1 MSQEENKAPQIVGY
15 EWADDAKVVL
25 TGKQFRTVL
34 NFLNQYPQIFAKVM
48 EQFFNETQKM
58 FVEVAENLDEVVQDM
73 YTSGQ
78 AIGISEEEFQKRLEE
93 KMSELNPTS
102 TEEPSTPAE

>member
-1 MSQEENKAPQIVGY
+1 MEQETKAPEIVGY
-15 EWADDAKVVL
+15 EWVDDAKVVL

-48 EQFFNETQKM
+48 EEFFNQTQKM

-78 AIGISEEEFQKRLEE
+78 AIGINEEEFQRRIEE
-93 KMSELNPTS
+93 KMKELNPESS
-102 TEEPSTPAE
+102 TEETNLPN